1 MDFRRTTVSEIAEQ
15 VGSGAQSAREVAQAA
30 LDRIDRYD
38 DEVGAFVAIDAEAA
52 LAEAAAIDAR
62 VAAGED
68 VGALAG
74 VPLAVKDLEDVV
86 GFVTSRGS
94 AAYADGPP
102 AASDSSLVERLR
114 AAGCVVVGKTNTPE
128 FGWKADTVNEVFGA
142 TYNPW
147 ALERSVG
154 GSSGGS
160 AAAVAAGMVPLA
172 TGSDGGGSI
181 RIPSAATGLTGF
193 KPSMGRV
200 PMGGDEPP
208 GWPMLST
215 KGVMAR
221 GIRDVALALDSVV
234 GPEPTDLASLPL
246 PEASWSRS
254 LAGLNPPR
262 KVAWS
267 PNLGYGR
274 VDGEVLAVCE
284 AAMARLEGLGTEVVV
299 VDRLIDADPV
309 QDWLALVGACSLRT
323 LDRFRGDDAVW
334 SRIDPGLVALLE
346 WARASVGP
354 ARVIEALDACH
365 RLNLALVDLFHQV
378 SLLFSPTVAGQVP
391 RVGEPGTIDGEPD
404 VNWVAYTYPFNMTRS
419 PAGSVCAGFTADGM
433 PVGLQVVGPQHGDVV
448 VLRALA
454 LLEDALG
461 VDTVA
466 PFGAEAAGRPPARAC

>member
-1 MDFRRTTVSEIAEQ
+1 
-15 VGSGAQSAREVAQAA
+15 
-30 LDRIDRYD
+30 
-38 DEVGAFVAIDAEAA
+38 
-52 LAEAAAIDAR
+52 
-62 VAAGED
+62 
-68 VGALAG
+68 
-74 VPLAVKDLEDVV
+74 
-86 GFVTSRGS
+86 
-94 AAYADGPP
+94 
-102 AASDSSLVERLR
+102 
-114 AAGCVVVGKTNTPE
+114 
-128 FGWKADTVNEVFGA
+128 
-142 TYNPW
+142 
-147 ALERSVG
+147 
-154 GSSGGS
+154 
-160 AAAVAAGMVPLA
+160 
-172 TGSDGGGSI
+172 
-181 RIPSAATGLTGF
+181 
-193 KPSMGRV
+193 
-200 PMGGDEPP
+200 
-208 GWPMLST
+208 
-215 KGVMAR
+215 
-221 GIRDVALALDSVV
+221 
-234 GPEPTDLASLPL
+234 
-246 PEASWSRS
+246 
-254 LAGLNPPR
+254 
-262 KVAWS
+262 
-267 PNLGYGR
+267 
-274 VDGEVLAVCE
+274 
-284 AAMARLEGLGTEVVV
+284 V